1 MCERVES
8 SRLIRNAH
16 LHRQLD
22 PFYGIHREQAQL
34 PVEDIE
40 RDNIFEARSFKKLV
54 DSAAILICL
63 SERIEII
70 R

>member
-22 PFYGIHREQAQL
+22 PFYGIHREQAKL
-34 PVEDIE
+34 SVKDIQGHDILE
-40 RDNIFEARSFKKLV
+40 PGSFK
-54 DSAAILICL
+54 
-63 SERIEII
+63 
-70 R
+70 